1 MSLFVK
7 ICGLRHPADVAA
19 AVAAGADAIGFVFAD
34 SIRRVTPTAAAEAAR
49 NAGPGITKVA
59 VMHHPTPAEWQQ
71 VLEVFS
77 PDALQ
82 TDAGDFAGL
91 ELPSAVR
98 PWPVYREGGP
108 EPGEGI
114 STLFLY
120 EGPASGSGTT
130 VDWRRAARIAARGR
144 MLLAGGLSP
153 ANVAGA
159 VTAVRPWGVDVS
171 SGVERARG
179 EKDPAKIREFIARV
193 RAIDEGADARGRATH
208 GAGAE
213 G

>member
-7 ICGLRHPADVAA
+7 ICGLRHAAEVAA

-34 SIRRVTPTAAAEAAR
+34 SVRRVTPMAAAEAAR
-49 NAGPGITKVA
+49 SASPEITKVA
-59 VMHHPTPAEWQQ
+59 VMRHPTAAEWQR

-82 TDAGDFAGL
+82 TDAEDFAGL
-91 ELPSAVR
+91 ELPAAVR

-120 EGPASGSGTT
+120 EGPASGSGKT
-130 VDWRRAARIAARGR
+130 VDWRRAARMAARGR

-171 SGVERARG
+171 SGVESSPGQKDISLLTSFIEAARA
-179 EKDPAKIREFIARV
+179 
-193 RAIDEGADARGRATH
+193 
-208 GAGAE
+208 AE
-213 G
+213 SCE